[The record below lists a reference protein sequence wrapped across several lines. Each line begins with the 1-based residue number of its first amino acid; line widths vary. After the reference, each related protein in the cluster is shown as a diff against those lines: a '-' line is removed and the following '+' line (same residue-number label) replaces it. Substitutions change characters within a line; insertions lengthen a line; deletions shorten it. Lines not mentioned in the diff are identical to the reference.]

1 MAVGLKHGRARG
13 DEDNSAARDH
23 SRKILLRF
31 QEEMGSDIC
40 RELTG
45 MDLSTAEGY
54 RAFRQSDVPERVC
67 RRCIGTAARLGEEQL
82 AS

>member
-1 MAVGLKHGRARG
+1 MAVGLKHGRSRG
-13 DEDNSAARDH
+13 DGDRDAARTR
-23 SRKILLRF
+23 SQRILRSF

-45 MDLSTAEGY
+45 FDISTPEGAA
-54 RAFRQSDVPERVC
+54 AFHESDVPERVC
-67 RRCIGTAARLGEEQL
+67 RRCVLTAARLAEEQL